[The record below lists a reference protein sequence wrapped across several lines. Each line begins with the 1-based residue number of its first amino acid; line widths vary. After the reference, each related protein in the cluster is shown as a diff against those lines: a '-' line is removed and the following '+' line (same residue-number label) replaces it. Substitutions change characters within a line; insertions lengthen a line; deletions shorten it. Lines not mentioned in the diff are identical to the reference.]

1 MLNVTDRFTR
11 QSPEGRPAAPPGPYL
26 VVGLGVA
33 GIAAAH
39 ALVDRF
45 GSSSVRACDSGQP
58 TLEGSWL
65 RDRGVGI
72 WTESDGLEALAK
84 SPSCRCIVKSPGVP
98 FGAAVLERAAK
109 LGIPIID
116 ELELGW
122 RLLPAPIAAVTGTN
136 GKSTVCALV
145 AGAAELAG
153 MDPVVAGNT
162 AFGPPLS
169 AVPSDHPGLI
179 VCEVSSY
186 QLEGCP
192 ELLPDAA
199 VLTNVGLDHLVRHRT
214 LAAYAEVKR
223 RLFVRGSR
231 AVPLAVLNADDQR
244 CRRLA
249 AEIDGGERTVIRFG
263 RHRDAEFRLL
273 GCGWTLPSAWL
284 EAQTP
289 AGPLRLNTRLPGA
302 HNASNALAA
311 FALCH
316 GLGIDF
322 DATATAIEQMP
333 GVPGRWE
340 VLDEGQSF
348 DVIVDCAHSPDA
360 ILAVLQALRAIV
372 SRRPS
377 SRLHAVISASGVHTG
392 RIRWPMGVAAGRLA
406 DRVIVTEGNP
416 RGDPVIATAGPVVAG
431 ARSTG
436 NRAVELVP
444 RRRAA
449 IETAI
454 ANARPGDVVAILGR
468 GAMTR
473 LITGLSGDG
482 EEFDDRVVAREAIR
496 ARQALV
502 RRRPLRSTHRNETP
516 DRSLI

>member
-1 MLNVTDRFTR
+1 MLNVADRFAR
-11 QSPEGRPAAPPGPYL
+11 RSAAGRPPAPPGPYL

-39 ALVDRF
+39 ALADRF
-45 GSSSVRACDSGQP
+45 GSSSVRACDTGNP
-58 TLEGSWL
+58 RWRAAELARL
-65 RDRGVGI
+65 RERGVGI
-72 WTESDGLEALAK
+72 WTQSDGLEALAK
-84 SPSCRCIVKSPGVP
+84 PPGRRCIVKSPGVP

-109 LGIPIID
+109 LGIRIID

-122 RLLPAPIAAVTGTN
+122 RLVPAPFAAVTGTN

-145 AGAAELAG
+145 AAAAELAG

-169 AVPSDHPGLI
+169 AVPSDRSGLV

-199 VLTNVGLDHLVRHRT
+199 VLTNVGLDHLVRHGT
-214 LAAYAEVKR
+214 LDAYAEVKG

-231 AVPLAVLNADDQR
+231 TVPLAVLNADDQR

-249 AEIDGGERTVIRFG
+249 TAIAPGDNTVIRFG
-263 RHRDAEFRLL
+263 RHREAEFRLL
-273 GCGWTLPSAWL
+273 DCGWTLSSAWL

-302 HNASNALAA
+302 HNASNVLAA

-322 DATATAIEQMP
+322 EAISAAIEQTP

-348 DVIVDCAHSPDA
+348 DVIVDFAHSPDA
-360 ILAVLQALRAIV
+360 IVAVLHALRVIV
-372 SRRPS
+372 SRRQS
-377 SRLHAVISASGVHTG
+377 SRLHAVVSASGVHTG

-406 DRVIVTEGNP
+406 DRVIVTEGNQ

-436 NRAVELVP
+436 NRAVEMIP

-449 IETAI
+449 IESAI
-454 ANARPGDVVAILGR
+454 ATARPGDVVAILGR
-468 GAMTR
+468 GAMPR
-473 LITGLSGDG
+473 LITDLSGDG

-496 ARQALV
+496 SRQEQ
-502 RRRPLRSTHRNETP
+502 RRRSVL
-516 DRSLI
+516 